1 MATYTA
7 DIDWKLADGEDFA
20 KGRYSRGHTLSF
32 DGGTVVPASA
42 SPHVVGKWA
51 VKAAVDPEEM
61 LVAALSNCHML
72 SFLHV
77 ARLAGFTVA
86 AYRDHAE
93 GVMEEIAPG
102 KHAMTKVVLHPQIEW
117 IGEAPEQTKLE
128 HMHHEAHEVC
138 FIANSVKT
146 QVTVDL
152 AFPPPYP
159 VGLTDEVRDRCGRFG
174 CHQLSEPPHHGFAGL
189 AARISAPGNTA
200 QDRPAFRL

>member
-1 MATYTA
+1 VTTRDQRREAKAEKEASMATYTA
-7 DIDWKLADGEDFA
+7 DVAWALQNGEDFRN
-20 KGRYSRGHTLSF
+20 GRYSHGHTVSF
-32 DGGTVVPASA
+32 DGGAVIPASA

-77 ARLAGFTVA
+77 ARVAGFAVA

-102 KHAMTKVVLHPQIEW
+102 KQAITRVVLHPQIEW
-117 IGEAPEQTKLE
+117 TGPVPDKATLE

-146 QVTVDL
+146 QVTV
-152 AFPPPYP
+152 A
-159 VGLTDEVRDRCGRFG
+159 
-174 CHQLSEPPHHGFAGL
+174 
-189 AARISAPGNTA
+189 
-200 QDRPAFRL
+200 